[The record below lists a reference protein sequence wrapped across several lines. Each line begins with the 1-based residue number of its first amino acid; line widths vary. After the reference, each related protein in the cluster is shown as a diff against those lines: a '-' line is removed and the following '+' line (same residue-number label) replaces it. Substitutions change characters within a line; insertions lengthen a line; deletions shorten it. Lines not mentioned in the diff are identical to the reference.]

1 MIMML
6 FFVVVV
12 VVIIITLASIYYRP
26 QKSYLC
32 SLNVNMAENGE
43 TNEDMNEK
51 LLRENGPNIIDAF
64 MYDPS
69 KAFDEARAR
78 GVLSRQDY
86 DKLEGEE
93 SNADKLRKCLHIV
106 DGKGEECAKTF
117 LEIIYNIRGTY
128 PRLGPWIEGY
138 PPKVEEDDPQKIEE
152 DDRGR
157 EETSV
162 HDAERML
169 QHLSDTDLHFFLKME
184 RSSLSKG
191 LWKEFPNVCDA
202 VREAQLLPKCDLKVN
217 EEQVAFFFGSVK
229 SLLYIMSLI
238 FFECFLVVLKLLL
251 KLGVLSNTSPT
262 GLIKRSHVVLSKHIA
277 CISENVN
284 EDEK

>member
-1 MIMML
+1 
-6 FFVVVV
+6 
-12 VVIIITLASIYYRP
+12 
-26 QKSYLC
+26 
-32 SLNVNMAENGE
+32 MAEDVE

-51 LLRENGPNIIDAF
+51 LLRENGPNIIDAL

-78 GVLSRQDY
+78 GVLSREDY

-117 LEIIYNIRGTY
+117 LEIIYSIRGTY

-138 PPKVEEDDPQKIEE
+138 PRNVEEDGPQKIEE

-169 QHLSDTDLHFFLKME
+169 QNLSDTDLHFFLKME
-184 RSSLSKG
+184 RSSFSKG

-202 VREAQLLPKCDLKVN
+202 VREAQLLPKCDLEVN
-217 EEQVAFFFGSVK
+217 GRASCIFFRFVK
-229 SLLYIMSLI
+229 ILLYY
-238 FFECFLVVLKLLL
+238 FNFV
-251 KLGVLSNTSPT
+251 
-262 GLIKRSHVVLSKHIA
+262 
-277 CISENVN
+277 
-284 EDEK
+284 